1 MREKEIILE
10 ETKNQLQD
18 VLEKNEKHS
27 ADLEELHDLK
37 NLILNDQIKTKEY
50 EVKVEELAASVRT
63 KEDIITQ
70 LKLEIKKKSEELQ
83 SLQDDGHEKLTAR
96 MNEVAKLK
104 EEILIKVVKKNQKL
118 KSINLSCYQLK
129 IPKYAFG
136 SLIIKYTRTI

>member
-1 MREKEIILE
+1 MREKENILE

-27 ADLEELHDLK
+27 ADLEELQDLK
-37 NLILNDQIKTKEY
+37 NLLLNDQIKTKEY

-96 MNEVAKLK
+96 INEVTKLK
-104 EEILIKVVKKNQKL
+104 EEISIKVVRE
-118 KSINLSCYQLK
+118 KS
-129 IPKYAFG
+129 
-136 SLIIKYTRTI
+136 

>member
-1 MREKEIILE
+1 MREKENILE

-27 ADLEELHDLK
+27 ADLEELQDLK
-37 NLILNDQIKTKEY
+37 NLLLNDQIKTKEY
-50 EVKVEELAASVRT
+50 KVKVEDLAASVR
-63 KEDIITQ
+63 KKDDIITQ

-83 SLQDDGHEKLTAR
+83 SLQDDGHEKLTTR

-118 KSINLSCYQLK
+118 KSINLSCLNMRL
-129 IPKYAFG
+129 AV
-136 SLIIKYTRTI
+136 L

>member
-118 KSINLSCYQLK
+118 KSINLSCY
-129 IPKYAFG
+129 KYAFG